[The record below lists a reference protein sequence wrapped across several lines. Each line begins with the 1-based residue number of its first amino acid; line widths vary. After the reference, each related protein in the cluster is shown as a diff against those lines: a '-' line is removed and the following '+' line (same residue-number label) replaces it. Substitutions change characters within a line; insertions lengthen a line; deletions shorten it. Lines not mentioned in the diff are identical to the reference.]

1 MLRTNIKCPKCGSH
15 NIDISYPYH
24 NHIIW
29 YDCEDCGEEWDGEEP
44 VDSTGWYIDNSNEEP
59 IICDFTI
66 PHSKLYLIYDSDI
79 LDILDTHFP
88 NNYEIIN
95 NKYIVLDIDYEE
107 LVITDLTINLLEDL
121 QKLNYEI
128 IRERE

>member
-1 MLRTNIKCPKCGSH
+1 MNFK
-15 NIDISYPYH
+15 N
-24 NHIIW
+24 
-29 YDCEDCGEEWDGEEP
+29 
-44 VDSTGWYIDNSNEEP
+44 YIDSPNDEP

-66 PHSKLYLIYDSDI
+66 PHSKLYLIYDSNI

-88 NNYEIIN
+88 NNYEIVN